1 MKLHGGFKL
10 IVALIIAIVANVLMN
25 KVIWRFHMQNLEVRR
40 FNNNDATTVSEIICR
55 NFLEV
60 NIKDYS
66 KAEMECL
73 SEIYNSDK
81 VLEINDYAHMYV
93 VCMDKKIVG
102 CGAISSFWGKQDE
115 SILLTIFVLPEL
127 QGMGVGRTIIETLE
141 SDEYFLRAK
150 RIEIPASI
158 TACEFYK
165 RMGYD
170 YKDKTAKLDDE
181 GHYRLEKFR

>member
-1 MKLHGGFKL
+1 MESLSIRKFDK
-10 IVALIIAIVANVLMN
+10 
-25 KVIWRFHMQNLEVRR
+25 
-40 FNNNDATTVSEIICR
+40 NDATTVSNIICR

-66 KAEMECL
+66 KKEMEEL
-73 SEIYNSDK
+73 SKIYNSDK
-81 VLEINDYAHMYV
+81 ILQISGYAHMYV
-93 VCMDKKIVG
+93 ACIDKKIVG

-127 QGMGVGRTIIETLE
+127 HGKGIGRSIIETLE
-141 SDEYFLRAK
+141 CDEYFLRAK

-158 TACEFYK
+158 TACDFYK
-165 RMGYD
+165 KMGYIHKED
-170 YKDKTAKLDDE
+170 LEELDDE

>member
-1 MKLHGGFKL
+1 MESLSIRKFDK
-10 IVALIIAIVANVLMN
+10 
-25 KVIWRFHMQNLEVRR
+25 
-40 FNNNDATTVSEIICR
+40 NDATTVSNIICR

-66 KAEMECL
+66 KKEMEEL
-73 SEIYNSDK
+73 SKIYNSDK
-81 VLEINDYAHMYV
+81 ILQISGYAHMYV
-93 VCMDKKIVG
+93 ACIDKKIVG

-127 QGMGVGRTIIETLE
+127 HGNGIGRKIIETLE

-158 TACEFYK
+158 TTCDFYK
-165 RMGYD
+165 KMGYVH
-170 YKDKTAKLDDE
+170 KDGLEKLDDE
-181 GHYRLEKFR
+181 GVCRLEKFR

>member
-1 MKLHGGFKL
+1 ME
-10 IVALIIAIVANVLMN
+10 
-25 KVIWRFHMQNLEVRR
+25 NLEVRR
-40 FNNNDATTVSEIICR
+40 FEKNDATMISKIICR

-60 NIKDYS
+60 NINDYS
-66 KAEMECL
+66 KEEMEHL
-73 SEIYNSDK
+73 AKIYTPNK
-81 VLEINDYAHMYV
+81 VLEVASYAHMYV
-93 VCMDKKIVG
+93 VCVDKKIVG
-102 CGAISSFWGKQDE
+102 CGAISSFWGSQDE

-127 QGMGVGRTIIETLE
+127 HGKGIGSKLIEKLE

-165 RMGYD
+165 KMGYD
-170 YKDKTAKLDDE
+170 YKDAISELDDE

>member
-1 MKLHGGFKL
+1 MESLSIRKFDK
-10 IVALIIAIVANVLMN
+10 
-25 KVIWRFHMQNLEVRR
+25 
-40 FNNNDATTVSEIICR
+40 NDATTVSNIICR

-66 KAEMECL
+66 KREMEEL
-73 SEIYNSDK
+73 SKIYNCDK
-81 VLEINDYAHMYV
+81 VLQISDYAHMYV
-93 VCMDKKIVG
+93 ACIDKKIVG

-127 QGMGVGRTIIETLE
+127 HGKGIGRSIIETLE
-141 SDEYFLRAK
+141 CDEYFLRAK

-158 TACEFYK
+158 TACDFYK
-165 RMGYD
+165 KMGYIHKED
-170 YKDKTAKLDDE
+170 LEELDDE

>member
-1 MKLHGGFKL
+1 MEILNIRKFDK
-10 IVALIIAIVANVLMN
+10 
-25 KVIWRFHMQNLEVRR
+25 
-40 FNNNDATTVSEIICR
+40 NDATTVSNIICR

-66 KAEMECL
+66 KKEMEEL
-73 SEIYNSDK
+73 SKIYNCDK
-81 VLEINDYAHMYV
+81 ILQISGYAHMYV
-93 VCMDKKIVG
+93 ACIDDKVVG

-127 QGMGVGRTIIETLE
+127 HGNGIGRKIIETLE

-158 TACEFYK
+158 NACDFYK
-165 RMGYD
+165 KMGYIHKED
-170 YKDKTAKLDDE
+170 LEELDDE